1 MDSGW
6 PWIAG
11 LSIIVFGCAVM
22 VFTVLLVNVALSHEI
37 AAVRAGRYPAEI
49 GYQRYLSAN
58 LGILR
63 VAAPF
68 ALLVPLIL
76 VVVLVSNTALFNLS
90 PAQTPG
96 LGANDILSL
105 ILALGGAAFA
115 FPFSTY
121 DLLAAFV
128 GRRALRELRAIQFP
142 LGEALAFRAK
152 RILVAYVPA
161 FILLEAAAVVARADL
176 TSAIIVLVI
185 GVVVLIAVRRLLGA
199 RIQHWYVPAL
209 PIERTQWAGLA
220 SHMQEWA
227 RLAGTRLD
235 AVYVQQSERLGTANI
250 VGYGRRRRSINISDK
265 LLASTDW
272 RQQDALIALGLYP
285 IGSRLARMQLVR
297 MVPPLVLLLL
307 IFSVIYLPGL
317 LGQTTTD
324 LSGGGAFLLF
334 VLLPTC
340 LVLPLFGVGIYNAV
354 TSRNRLRGLFF
365 AADRFA
371 VELTGDPLALM
382 VALNTVAAL
391 NGLAP
396 DRRIAYYP
404 STAERVATLDGL
416 MRQPG
421 PRAPWAYAPVPAVAP
436 VWQGPYCLTVPLQAA
451 PPPGPV
457 PTARYPVAA
466 PYVAAPAALPADAP
480 LSAPG
485 APSEY

>member
-22 VFTVLLVNVALSHEI
+22 VFTVLLVNVALSQEI

-68 ALLVPLIL
+68 ALLVPLAL
-76 VVVLVSNTALFNLS
+76 VVVLASNTTLFNLG

-96 LGANDILSL
+96 LGANELVAFV
-105 ILALGGAAFA
+105 LALGGAAFA

-128 GRRALRELRAIQFP
+128 GRRALRELRAIQLP
-142 LGEALAFRAK
+142 LGEAVALRAK

-161 FILLEAAAVVARADL
+161 FSLLEVAAVVARADL
-176 TSAIIVLVI
+176 TSAVIVLLV
-185 GVVVLIAVRRLLGA
+185 GVVVLIAARRLLA
-199 RIQHWYVPAL
+199 PRLQHWYVPAL
-209 PIERTQWAGLA
+209 PIERTQWAELA
-220 SHMQEWA
+220 PRMQEWA
-227 RLAGTRLD
+227 RLAGTQLD
-235 AVYVQQSERLGTANI
+235 AVYVQQTARLGTANV
-250 VGYGRRRRSINISDK
+250 VGYGRRRRSINVSDK

-285 IGSRLARMQLVR
+285 IGSRLARLQLIR
-297 MVPPLVLLLL
+297 MVPVVAALLLV
-307 IFSVIYLPGL
+307 FGATALPGL
-317 LGQTTTD
+317 LGQTTIA
-324 LSGGGAFLLF
+324 LSGGGLVLFL
-334 VLLPTC
+334 LLPTC
-340 LVLPLFGVGIYNAV
+340 LAVLLFAFILYNAV

-371 VELTGDPLALM
+371 VDLTGDPMALM

-391 NGLAP
+391 NGLAQ
-396 DRRIAYYP
+396 DRRFAYYP
-404 STAERVATLDGL
+404 STAERVAALDGL

-436 VWQGPYCLTVPLQAA
+436 VWQGPYSLTVPLQAA
-451 PPPGPV
+451 PPPAPV
-457 PTARYPVAA
+457 PAARYPVAA
-466 PYVAAPAALPADAP
+466 PYVGSPAAVP
-480 LSAPG
+480 SG
-485 APSEY
+485 APPVPGMPPAPQT

>member
-68 ALLVPLIL
+68 AFLMPLAL
-76 VVVLVSNTALFNLS
+76 VVVLASSTTLFNPTS
-90 PAQTPG
+90 PEVSG
-96 LGANDILSL
+96 LGANELVAFV
-105 ILALGGAAFA
+105 LALGGAAFA
-115 FPFSTY
+115 IPFSTY
-121 DLLAAFV
+121 ELLAAFV
-128 GRRALRELRAIQFP
+128 GRRALRELRAIQISV
-142 LGEALAFRAK
+142 GEALAFRAK
-152 RILVAYVPA
+152 RSLVAYVPA
-161 FILLEAAAVVARADL
+161 FIILEVAAVVARADL
-176 TSAIIVLVI
+176 TGAIL
-185 GVVVLIAVRRLLGA
+185 VVLAGLVALVVFRRLLGP
-199 RIQHWYVPAL
+199 RLLRWYATTL

-220 SHMQEWA
+220 SRMQEWA
-227 RLAGTRLD
+227 QLAGMRLG

-297 MVPPLVLLLL
+297 TLPALAVLLL
-307 IFSVIYLPGL
+307 IFGAAALPGL
-317 LGQTTTD
+317 LGQTTID
-324 LSGGGAFLLF
+324 LSGGGLVLFL
-334 VLLPTC
+334 LLPTC
-340 LVLPLFGVGIYNAV
+340 LAVILFGTGIYYAV
-354 TSRNRLRGLFF
+354 TSRNRFRGLFF

-371 VELTGDPLALM
+371 VDLTGDPMALK

-404 STAERVATLDGL
+404 STAERVAALDGL

-421 PRAPWAYAPVPAVAP
+421 PRAPWAYMPVPAVAP
-436 VWQGPYCLTVPLQAA
+436 VWQGPYSLTVPLQAA

-457 PTARYPVAA
+457 PTARYPFAA
-466 PYVAAPAALPADAP
+466 PYVSAPAVLPAVAP

-485 APSEY
+485 APTE

>member
-6 PWIAG
+6 PWLAG
-11 LSIIVFGCAVM
+11 LSIIIFGCAVM
-22 VFTVLLVNVALSHEI
+22 VFTVLLVYVALNHEI

-68 ALLVPLIL
+68 ALLVPLAL
-76 VVVLVSNTALFNLS
+76 VVVLASNTTLFNPAS
-90 PAQTPG
+90 PQEG
-96 LGANDILSL
+96 LGSNELVAFV
-105 ILALGGAAFA
+105 LALGGAAFA

-121 DLLAAFV
+121 DLLAALV
-128 GRRALRELRAIQFP
+128 GRRALRELRAIQLP
-142 LGEALAFRAK
+142 LGEAVALRAK

-161 FILLEAAAVVARADL
+161 FILLEVAAVVARADL
-176 TSAIIVLVI
+176 TSAIIILLV
-185 GVVVLIAVRRLLGA
+185 GVVVLIAARRLLA
-199 RIQHWYVPAL
+199 PRLQHWYVPAL

-220 SHMQEWA
+220 PRMQEWA
-227 RLAGTRLD
+227 RLAGIQLG
-235 AVYVQQSERLGTANI
+235 AVYVQQTERLGTANV
-250 VGYGRRRRSINISDK
+250 VGYGRRRRSINVSDK

-285 IGSRLARMQLVR
+285 LNSLLARVQLIR
-297 MVPPLVLLLL
+297 MVPLVAVVLLLFAL
-307 IFSVIYLPGL
+307 VNVPGL
-317 LGQTTTD
+317 LGQPSTD
-324 LSGGGAFLLF
+324 LSGGGFMVFLLLPVCLAG
-334 VLLPTC
+334 VLLI
-340 LVLPLFGVGIYNAV
+340 GSSIYNMV
-354 TSRNRLRGLFF
+354 TSRKRLRGLFF

-371 VELTGDPLALM
+371 VELTGDPMALM
-382 VALNTVAAL
+382 VVLNTVAAL

-404 STAERVATLDGL
+404 STAERVAALDGL

-436 VWQGPYCLTVPLQAA
+436 VWQGPYSLTVPLQAA

-457 PTARYPVAA
+457 PTVRYPVVA
-466 PYVAAPAALPADAP
+466 PYVGSPVGVPS
-480 LSAPG
+480 SAPPLPG
-485 APSEY
+485 VPPAPPA